1 MLSRRILQ
9 DRPSLQDNAN
19 PRFMHLLVFKIIEKK
34 ITHRRDLTY
43 IYFYSDV
50 NNCMHKTNLPSLYVK
65 YLYFCT
71 TKNRSR
77 LFSNRWL
84 CRYM

>member
-34 ITHRRDLTY
+34 LLIAEISHTFIFIAMSTIACIKPTY
-43 IYFYSDV
+43 HL
-50 NNCMHKTNLPSLYVK
+50 CM
-65 YLYFCT
+65 
-71 TKNRSR
+71 
-77 LFSNRWL
+77 
-84 CRYM
+84 